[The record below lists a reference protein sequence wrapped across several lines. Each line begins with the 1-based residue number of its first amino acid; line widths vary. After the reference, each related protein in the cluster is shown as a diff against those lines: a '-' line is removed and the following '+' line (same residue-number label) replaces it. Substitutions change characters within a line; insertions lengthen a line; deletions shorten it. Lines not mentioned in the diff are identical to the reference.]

1 MAQAVTATD
10 DEGGGGRE
18 GVFAQTKYPIPRLGG
33 LKEASDPLAA
43 LALSNVFFAV
53 SRLERVRGSG
63 GFGWA
68 ILPRE
73 AAGEA

>member
-43 LALSNVFFAV
+43 LALSNVL
-53 SRLERVRGSG
+53 RRVT
-63 GFGWA
+63 
-68 ILPRE
+68 
-73 AAGEA
+73 AGESVAAAVLGGP